1 MKKENMLFLLLA
13 TITVFCIMIIGVAIA
28 ERSIL
33 IAALAV
39 LGIII
44 AMGLGFSLRKKERE
58 SREI

>member
-1 MKKENMLFLLLA
+1 MLFLLLA